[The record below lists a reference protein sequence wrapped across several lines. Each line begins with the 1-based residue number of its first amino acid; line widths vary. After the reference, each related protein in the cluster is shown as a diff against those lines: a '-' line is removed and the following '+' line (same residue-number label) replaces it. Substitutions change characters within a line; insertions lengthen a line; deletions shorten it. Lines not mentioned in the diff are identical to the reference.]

1 MTRPAALPASVGAPP
16 WVLAPVAL
24 GGLGLAWWGA
34 REVPAPMSEAT
45 AALVYLS
52 LLIAA
57 PALLAGPARPAAL
70 LARLARGTWVAAVLG
85 LLLAIG
91 PLATAPT
98 GVRWLLP
105 AAAIVLTCLWV
116 MLATAPATRRD
127 TWTVVGLI
135 AAAWL
140 FARWTGPIELRYAS
154 FIALGAIVLAL
165 RLGPDSRASTAAAGP
180 RSRAERR
187 IAPALGLAYTAAIL
201 ADEIVRWLQW
211 AGAPGSAEAEAA
223 ARSAALLPLAA
234 VSALPG
240 ALVLLR
246 LGERTRGAREAYASL
261 LAGTAPLAALEDARR
276 AWRAQT
282 QRALIELATVQAIA
296 TLLALALAPVALASW
311 GLGPTHA
318 AAFDG
323 WLVACGLQ
331 ILAAAVL
338 WQLVDQ
344 GLPLPALLIC
354 LAAFVLGAGGA
365 LLAAPVALPWWPA
378 ALWAGVVL
386 TAAIWLRAGH
396 TSLER
401 RLLMPP
407 ASDTAA

>member
-1 MTRPAALPASVGAPP
+1 MTRSPALPASVGAPP

-34 REVPAPMSEAT
+34 RGVPAPMSEAT

-57 PALLAGPARPAAL
+57 PNLLAGPARPAAL
-70 LARLARGTWVAAVLG
+70 LARLARGTWLAAALG
-85 LLLAIG
+85 LLLALG
-91 PLATAPT
+91 PVAAAPA

-105 AAAIVLTCLWV
+105 AAAIVLTNLWIV
-116 MLATAPATRRD
+116 LACSPATRRD
-127 TWTVVGLI
+127 TWTVVSLI
-135 AAAWL
+135 AVAWL
-140 FARWTGPIELRYAS
+140 LAHWAGPIELRYAS
-154 FIALGAIVLAL
+154 YIALAAIVLAL
-165 RLGPDSRASTAAAGP
+165 RLGPDGRMAAPAAGP
-180 RSRAERR
+180 RGRAERR

-211 AGAPGSAEAEAA
+211 AGAPAGAEGQA
-223 ARSAALLPLAA
+223 AALLPLAA

-246 LGERTRGAREAYASL
+246 LGERTRGAREAYAGL
-261 LAGTAPLAALEDARR
+261 LTAAVPLAALEDARR
-276 AWRAQT
+276 TWRAQT
-282 QRALIELATVQAIA
+282 RRALIELATVQAIA
-296 TLLALALAPVALASW
+296 TLLALAVAPVVLASW
-311 GLGPTHA
+311 GLGPAYA
-318 AAFDG
+318 AAFDA
-323 WLVACGLQ
+323 WLIACGLQ

-354 LAAFVLGAGGA
+354 LGAFALGAGGA
-365 LLAAPVALPWWPA
+365 LVAAPTALPWWPTV
-378 ALWAGVVL
+378 LWAGVL
-386 TAAIWLRAGH
+386 ALAAGWLRAAH
-396 TSLER
+396 ASLER